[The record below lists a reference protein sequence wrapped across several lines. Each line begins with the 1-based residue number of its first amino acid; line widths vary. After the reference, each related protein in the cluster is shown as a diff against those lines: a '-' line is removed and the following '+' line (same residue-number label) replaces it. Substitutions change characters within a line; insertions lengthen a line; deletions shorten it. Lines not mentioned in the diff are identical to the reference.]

1 MNKLILALGF
11 ISLISCGKQENK
23 TSVVTTEKTEHTVQD
38 TTVSKT
44 AFQKVSGKAVLLGDR
59 IKLLDNNFKEIK
71 DISNLNGQF
80 VDITELSDKY
90 YKENPTDTHCQE
102 FRYVKIKTKNFEG
115 YVDGRKLYEAAKD
128 SPNKAFKIDNNEVS
142 FTPTTY
148 FGIGVSD
155 ADGLT
160 GCSINSPVIFQDKT
174 AKYEGLIK
182 MIRNKNNESDYPY
195 FELRNDDGALD
206 EILNIE
212 KRDNKYLLTIKRT
225 YQEGEANLL
234 VAVFKGKSGVF
245 AAEILENKRIHE

>member
-1 MNKLILALGF
+1 MNKLIAA
-11 ISLISCGKQENK
+11 ISLTIVASCGKQEPK
-23 TSVVTTEKTEHTVQD
+23 SSSAPTEKTEYPVQD
-38 TTVSKT
+38 TTASKIT
-44 AFQKVSGKAVLLGDR
+44 FHKAGGKAVLLGND
-59 IKLLDNNFKEIK
+59 IKLLDGNFKEIK

-80 VDITELSDKY
+80 ADITEVSDKY
-90 YKENPTDTHCQE
+90 YKEKPTDTHCQE

-128 SPNKAFKIDNNEVS
+128 SSNKAFKIDNNEVS

-148 FGIGVSD
+148 FGTGVSD

-160 GCSINSPVIFQDKT
+160 GCSVNSPVIFRDK
-174 AKYEGLIK
+174 AAQYEGLVKI
-182 MIRNKNNESDYPY
+182 ISNKNNESDYPY

-212 KRDNKYLLTIKRT
+212 KQDGKYFLTIKRT

-234 VAVFKGKSGVF
+234 VAVFKDKSGGFV
-245 AAEILENKRIHE
+245 AEILENKRTDE